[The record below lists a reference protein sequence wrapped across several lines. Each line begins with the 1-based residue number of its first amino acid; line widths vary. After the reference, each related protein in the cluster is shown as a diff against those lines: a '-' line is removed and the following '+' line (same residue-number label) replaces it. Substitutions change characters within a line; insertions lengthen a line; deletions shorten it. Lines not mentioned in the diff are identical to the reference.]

1 MWVTPQCLSETCDAR
16 NRWVEG
22 AHLVHFGRDFRLP
35 RLSVLTLVDDLS
47 IGYTP
52 PGCLV
57 QKRIPTE
64 VQSFHDVLAEFKYF
78 DSLNSSQ
85 LTTTHF
91 DVDWF
96 LESVPVTDGM
106 VRELQPARQV
116 QDIHAIHTQTLSLSL
131 SISLSLCLR
140 LSLSLSLTC
149 PHAHLEFRTRTSA
162 ARAASGITVSSS
174 DLPPFVF
181 ERKKKRRKPK
191 PAYHASR
198 Y

>member
-1 MWVTPQCLSETCDAR
+1 
-16 NRWVEG
+16 VEG

-131 SISLSLCLR
+131 SLSPSLSVSGS
-140 LSLSLSLTC
+140 LSLSLSPALM
-149 PHAHLEFRTRTSA
+149 L
-162 ARAASGITVSSS
+162 ISSS
-174 DLPPFVF
+174 EQEHQPHVLLRGSLCLLRIFLH
-181 ERKKKRRKPK
+181 E
-191 PAYHASR
+191 YH
-198 Y
+198 YL